1 MKHKL
6 VLLGISKSNPWEH
19 VIYYKPTNVQEEDW
33 QKLGGNENLA
43 YNEVFH
49 YHNNTPK
56 LTRKIKYEKHKR
68 KERIH
73 KIQIG
78 PNVVLIVHTKDVSCT
93 LLVPDH
99 ILSVPT
105 SHTHE
110 KIHVEFISIQFS
122 FPHNLSF

>member
-6 VLLGISKSNPWEH
+6 ILLGISKSNPRKH
-19 VIYYKPTNVQEEDW
+19 VIYYEPTNVQEEDW
-33 QKLGGNENLA
+33 QKLDGNENLA

-56 LTRKIKYEKHKR
+56 LTRKIKYGKHKR

-78 PNVVLIVHTKDVSCT
+78 LNVVLIVHSKDVSCT
-93 LLVPDH
+93 LLVLHH
-99 ILSVPT
+99 ILLVLV
-105 SHTHE
+105 HM
-110 KIHVEFISIQFS
+110 KKKHVEIHSNFLFLSI
-122 FPHNLSF
+122 